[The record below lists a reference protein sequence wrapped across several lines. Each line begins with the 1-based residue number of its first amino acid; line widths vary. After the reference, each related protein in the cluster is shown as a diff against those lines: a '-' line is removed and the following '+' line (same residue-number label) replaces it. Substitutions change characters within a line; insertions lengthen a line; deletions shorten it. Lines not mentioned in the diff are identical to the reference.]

1 MARISRARPGACVR
15 AMAFIFIKAG
25 ALKLGDYVER
35 ELKRVLA
42 RATPA
47 LRVAFSREPR

>member
-1 MARISRARPGACVR
+1 
-15 AMAFIFIKAG
+15 MAFIFIKAG

-35 ELKRVLA
+35 EFKRVLA

-47 LRVAFSREPR
+47 VLRVAFSRGPR